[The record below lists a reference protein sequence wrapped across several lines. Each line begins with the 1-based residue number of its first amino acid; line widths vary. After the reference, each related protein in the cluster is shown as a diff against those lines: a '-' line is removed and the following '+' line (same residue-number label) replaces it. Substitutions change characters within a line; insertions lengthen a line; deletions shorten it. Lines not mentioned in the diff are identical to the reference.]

1 MRRFLGVAIFAAWLA
16 GCSSSPVATGTQT
29 TAGSATGAQ
38 AGGSSNPVAK
48 YLELAGFRLDEKG
61 AGNLQIRFVVI
72 NHSEADLGDISL
84 QVNVRATTAKPGEPP
99 LFSFPVKV
107 EGLGPGDVKDVS
119 ATVPTKLRVYELPDW
134 QFLQSDFKVT
144 SPQ

>member
-1 MRRFLGVAIFAAWLA
+1 MRKFLGVAIFASWLA
-16 GCSSSPVATGTQT
+16 GCSSGPVATGTQT
-29 TAGSATGAQ
+29 AAGSATGAQ
-38 AGGSSNPVAK
+38 ARGSSNPVAK